1 MIRVSWIKAGST
13 YRRMEGDITNMEQLP
28 VGIYEV
34 GLNISGW
41 FLTRTIDKF
50 IFNYKVYDLQR
61 GFIDHV
67 KKTYNNT
74 TGNLG
79 ILFNGTRG
87 TGKTASAKVLA
98 NELNLPVILVKS
110 MGDNNDGLISYLS
123 SFNFDCIFFFD
134 EFEKQ
139 FNEGDCSILQ
149 IMDGVYNS
157 EFRKVFLL
165 TTNELNI
172 NPNLLSRPSRIR
184 YVREFGNLDKSV
196 VEEYLNDN
204 LKDNTGR
211 DDLLSYIDTLTIFT
225 IDILK
230 AIVEEVN
237 IHGVEAFLEAKKFF
251 NVEIASY
258 SYRGYFAYLDIDEAR
273 DSSYSIDDFLRELDY
288 HAKRFEIRE
297 KFNADMEAAQ
307 TQEERNAINQAFRK
321 ESHLQGNFNY
331 FTTDYEDKS
340 WDKLKPNKD
349 EFNSEKVITVDVKR
363 QVVVTC
369 HNGYI
374 NFYHIDNPNQRPSL
388 YSDNLPMHYE
398 GLKLL

>member
-1 MIRVSWIKAGST
+1 
-13 YRRMEGDITNMEQLP
+13 
-28 VGIYEV
+28 
-34 GLNISGW
+34 
-41 FLTRTIDKF
+41 
-50 IFNYKVYDLQR
+50 
-61 GFIDHV
+61 
-67 KKTYNNT
+67 
-74 TGNLG
+74 
-79 ILFNGTRG
+79 
-87 TGKTASAKVLA
+87 
-98 NELNLPVILVKS
+98 

-211 DDLLSYIDTLTIFT
+211 DDLLSYIDTLTIST

-251 NVEIASY
+251 NVEVASY
-258 SYRGYFAYLDIDEAR
+258 SYHGYYAYLDIEDAK
-273 DSSYSIDDFLRELDY
+273 DNSYSIDDFLRELDY
-288 HAKRFEIRE
+288 HTKRSEIRE

-307 TQEERNAINQAFRK
+307 TQEEKNAINQAFKKMSR
-321 ESHLQGNFNY
+321 LNGNFSY
-331 FTTDYEDKS
+331 FTTNYEDKS

-349 EFNSEKVITVDVKR
+349 EFNEEKVIMVDVKR

-369 HNGYI
+369 NKGYVS
-374 NFYHIDNPNQRPSL
+374 FYHIDNPNQRPSL
-388 YSDNLPMHYE
+388 YNDDLPIHYE